1 MSEYAR
7 MLNTNLILMRLVSLK
22 SHFAILENGAK
33 KNLHYFCNTLSQM
46 FGIVVNM
53 PEVLNISGF

>member
-7 MLNTNLILMRLVSLK
+7 MLNTNSILLRLVSLK
-22 SHFAILENGAK
+22 SQFAMLQNGAK

-46 FGIVVNM
+46 FGRVVNM
-53 PEVLNISGF
+53 PEALNISGF